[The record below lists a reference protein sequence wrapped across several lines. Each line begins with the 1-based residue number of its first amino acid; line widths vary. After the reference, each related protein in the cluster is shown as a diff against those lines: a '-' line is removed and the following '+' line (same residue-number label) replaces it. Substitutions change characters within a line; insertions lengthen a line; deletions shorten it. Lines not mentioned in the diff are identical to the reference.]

1 MIFGK
6 KTTPL
11 DVLEAE
17 HATLTH
23 RRERLAGKTQAAR
36 QELQQATEEQIKLL
50 IGADDDNPKI
60 ENSAQRRVD
69 GAASALKALE
79 AALTKIDEQVSDA
92 QRRIDELRQSLEA
105 SGAADE
111 IDQLV
116 LTFEKTIEP
125 ALTALRAFSKAA
137 GELNHLNYETAAIS
151 QYAHVSA
158 SELEISSSLTVVEIR
173 SMSASVRAGQGR
185 IQRRPP
191 DPIPLPPPPVVEK
204 VWTIEPIA
212 WAQDGRTEIRDL
224 NEQVNLSPSLAR
236 RAIGLGAAVAIG
248 DPRFGK
254 QVASWRKYH
263 GFGAPSLE
271 KCVKLDDDAE
281 TAAADE
287 QARPEEQRV
296 LHSRVDPNFEIVDRG
311 PAYNLKTHGPSGEA
325 A

>member
-60 ENSAQRRVD
+60 ENAAQRRVD

-111 IDQLV
+111 IDQKV
-116 LTFEKTIEP
+116 LAFEKTVEP

-137 GELNHLNYETAAIS
+137 SELNHLNYETAAIS

-173 SMSASVRAGQGR
+173 SLSASVRAGQSR
-185 IQRRPP
+185 IPRRPP
-191 DPIPLPPPPVVEK
+191 DPVPLPPPPVVEK

-212 WAQDGRTEIRDL
+212 WTQDGQTKIVDL
-224 NEQVNLSPSLAR
+224 NEQVDLSPALAKK
-236 RAIGLGAAVAIG
+236 AVSIGAAVPIG
-248 DPRFGK
+248 DARFNK
-254 QVASWRKYH
+254 RVTTWRKYH

-271 KCVKLDDDAE
+271 LCRKLDDDAE
-281 TAAADE
+281 SAAAEE

-296 LHSRVDPNFEIVDRG
+296 LHSRVDPNFEPLDRG
-311 PAYNLKTHGPSGEA
+311 QTYTLKTHGPDVA